1 MLLKVCHRLAVD
13 LHHLQRTWLLHQ
25 ILRHHTHA
33 RAYFEHRQV
42 SIGFIHCISDTLGD
56 IQVSQEV
63 LAEIFLGSYLFH
75 GPKITKNKS

>member
-33 RAYFEHRQV
+33 RTYFEHRQ
-42 SIGFIHCISDTLGD
+42 IGIRFIHRVSDTLGD

>member
-25 ILRHHTHA
+25 ILRHHSHT
-33 RAYFEHRQV
+33 RTDFEHWQ
-42 SIGFIHCISDTLGD
+42 IGIRFIHRVSDTLGD